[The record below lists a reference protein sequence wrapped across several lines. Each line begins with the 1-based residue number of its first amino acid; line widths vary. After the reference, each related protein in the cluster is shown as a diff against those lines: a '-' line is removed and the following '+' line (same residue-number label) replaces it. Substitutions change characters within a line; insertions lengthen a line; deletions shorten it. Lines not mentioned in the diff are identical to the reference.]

1 MPKVFVSWSGGKDSC
16 LAGYL
21 ASKNNARVEY
31 LVNMITGDGKR
42 SWTHGLTTRLLK
54 LQARALG
61 IPLVQRRT
69 TGTSYQTEFTGMLL
83 TLKERGITGG
93 VFGDIDLVEHRNWV
107 ERVCEQAGITP
118 YLPLWGQP
126 QGSVLRTFI
135 DAGFEAVIV
144 AARADLFDE
153 TILGQTIDRN
163 LIRRLEKMSR
173 TGNFSPCGESGE
185 YHTLVIDG
193 PWFQHRLEIGE
204 TRKIVR
210 GEHRFL
216 DIMNAKV
223 RDS

>member
-1 MPKVFVSWSGGKDSC
+1 LPKVFVSWSGGKDSC

-42 SWTHGLTTRLLK
+42 SWTHGLTTRLMK
-54 LQARALG
+54 LQAQALD

-69 TGTSYQTEFTGMLL
+69 TRASYQAEFTSMLL

-107 ERVCEQAGITP
+107 ERVCERAGITP
-118 YLPLWGQP
+118 YLPLWGQR
-126 QGSVLRTFI
+126 QDRVLRQLI
-135 DAGFEAVIV
+135 EAGFEAIIV

-153 TILGQTIDRN
+153 TILGQTIDGN

-193 PWFQHRLEIGE
+193 PWFQRRLEIGE

-210 GEHRFL
+210 GGHRFL
-216 DIMNAKV
+216 DIKNAKV